1 VYAANET
8 LFQPVELPA
17 ITNENGCV
25 VVTSVVMHDYDD
37 QGVALNLVFLRQVI
51 TVGPNQA
58 AMTIPDAQLHH
69 VLGHI
74 NIAAGNYLNLATNQV
89 ATATNCG
96 LVMRPAGTA
105 NHQTSIW
112 MTANTLGTPTYAG
125 GRLTFLIGGLRG

>member
-1 VYAANET
+1 
-8 LFQPVELPA
+8 
-17 ITNENGCV
+17 
-25 VVTSVVMHDYDD
+25 MHDYDD
-37 QGVALNLVFLRQVI
+37 QGVALNLVFLRGPI

-58 AMTIPDAQLHH
+58 AMTIPDTQLHH

-96 LVMRPAGTA
+96 LVMRPDPSRG
-105 NHQTSIW
+105 NSIW
-112 MTANTLGTPTYAG
+112 MSANTLGTPTYAG